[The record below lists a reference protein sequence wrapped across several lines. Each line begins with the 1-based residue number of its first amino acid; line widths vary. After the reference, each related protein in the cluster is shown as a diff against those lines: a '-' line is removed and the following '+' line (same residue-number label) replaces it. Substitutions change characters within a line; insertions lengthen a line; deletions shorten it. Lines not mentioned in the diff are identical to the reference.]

1 MTTLADLRSGGLLRE
16 DCYIDG
22 HWVAA
27 DSGAR
32 TPVHNPA
39 TGEVIAQV
47 ASVGAIETRRAIA
60 AASAAFPAW
69 AARTAGDRALL
80 LRRWFDL
87 IIAHADDLGWL
98 LTAEQGKP
106 LAEARGEI
114 RYAASFIEWFAE
126 EGKRMYG
133 DVIPGYS
140 TDKRILVLRQP
151 IGVVGA
157 ITPWNFPAA
166 MITRKCGPALAAGCT
181 FVCKP
186 AGETPLTALALAGLA
201 QRAGIPAGVFNV
213 VTGKA
218 SVIGGELTSNPQV
231 RKISFT
237 GSTQVGVLL
246 AQQCV
251 PTLKRVSLEL
261 GGNAPFLVFEDA
273 DIAAAVEGAV
283 ASKFRNTGQTCVC
296 TNRFIV
302 HEAVYE
308 AFTRQLS
315 AAVSALKV
323 GDGLEAGTQQG
334 PLINESAV
342 HTVEAHIADATAK
355 GARVL
360 TGGHRHARGGTYFE
374 PTVLTDVTD
383 QMRCAVEETFGPVAP
398 VFRFKDEAEAL
409 HMANATDFGL
419 ASYLYTRDLSR
430 AWRVAE
436 KLEAGIVGVN
446 TGLISTEVAPFGGV
460 KMSGHGR
467 EGSKYGLLDYT
478 ELKYVCMAVG

>member
-1 MTTLADLRSGGLLRE
+1 MTSLAELKSSGLLRE
-16 DCYIDG
+16 DCFIDNQ
-22 HWVAA
+22 WVAA

-32 TPVHNPA
+32 LPVHNPA

-47 ASVGAIETRRAIA
+47 ASAGIAETRRAIA
-60 AASAAFPAW
+60 AAAAAFPGW
-69 AARTAGDRALL
+69 AARTAGDRGLL

-87 IIAHADDLGWL
+87 MIAHADELGWL

-106 LAEARGEI
+106 LGEARGEI

-133 DVIPGYS
+133 DVIPGYT
-140 TDKRILVLRQP
+140 TDRRILVLRQP

-186 AGETPLTALALAGLA
+186 AGETPLTALALAELA

-218 SVIGGELTSNPQV
+218 SVVGGELTSSALV

-237 GSTQVGVLL
+237 GSTRVGVLL

-273 DIAAAVEGAV
+273 DISAAVEGAV
-283 ASKFRNTGQTCVC
+283 ASKYRNTGQTCVC

-302 HEAVYE
+302 HEAVYG
-308 AFTRQLS
+308 AFTRQL
-315 AAVSALKV
+315 ATAVGALKV
-323 GDGLEAGTQQG
+323 GDGTDPGVQQG
-334 PLINESAV
+334 PLINASAV
-342 HTVEAHIADATAK
+342 QTVEEHIADATAK
-355 GARVL
+355 GATIL
-360 TGGHRHARGGTYFE
+360 TGGHRHARGGTFFE
-374 PTVLTDVTD
+374 PTVLVDVTE

-398 VFRFKDEAEAL
+398 VFRFRDEAEAL
-409 HMANATDFGL
+409 RLANATDFGL
-419 ASYLYTRDLSR
+419 ASYVYTRDLSR

-460 KMSGHGR
+460 KMSGQGR

-478 ELKYVCMAVG
+478 ELKYVCMAIG